1 MEDHKTPVSEAEYL
15 DLASKF
21 NQLVLRE
28 ALLRLRT
35 EKLEEELKAER
46 RWGKQALAS
55 LAIGIA
61 ALLLLIIFSVLT

>member
-15 DLASKF
+15 DLARKF

-55 LAIGIA
+55 QAIGIA
-61 ALLLLIIFSVLT
+61 TLLLLIIFSVLT

>member
-28 ALLRLRT
+28 AS
-35 EKLEEELKAER
+35 AV
-46 RWGKQALAS
+46 AH
-55 LAIGIA
+55 
-61 ALLLLIIFSVLT
+61 

>member
-15 DLASKF
+15 DLARKF